1 MPFIPVLAVPAAAMV
16 NAMFVIL
23 KIKYFDG
30 PYFFDSIFTILV
42 GIFYG
47 WVPGLCTGLLTNVLT
62 EVFNGFNGVH
72 WPFALVNMTTG
83 VLAGLIAADKSRY
96 WTFSRQ
102 VLLVSALTVSNA
114 LLGTFIVNVVYG
126 GISGAMADVIV
137 GALYMMGDSMILASL
152 LARIPINVVDKGV
165 PVLVVFIV
173 HQLIVR
179 RRSVDGSLEDR

>member
-1 MPFIPVLAVPAAAMV
+1 MPFIPVLAVPAAALV
-16 NAMFVIL
+16 NAVFVIL
-23 KIKYFDG
+23 KVKYFDG

-47 WVPGLCTGLLTNVLT
+47 WVPGLFTGLLTNVLV
-62 EVFNGFNGVH
+62 EVFSGFEGVH

-96 WTFSRQ
+96 WTFSRHI
-102 VLLVSALTVSNA
+102 LLVSALTVSNA
-114 LLGTFIVNVVYG
+114 FLGTFIVNVVYG
-126 GISGAMADVIV
+126 GISGAMADVLV

-152 LARIPINVVDKGV
+152 LARIPINLVDKGL
-165 PVLVVFIV
+165 PVLAIFIV